1 MTIPRVA
8 LAVGLALNILAAPLA
23 VGKAQRPTT
32 PGIGSLMIS
41 PGWANAEGENQPT
54 FTKSKFAVPLLHQ
67 AVNDDWTARGYS
79 NPKVESY
86 AAGWSRGDHTHPVS
100 LIMTVGS
107 GRMEFVFTGQRFV
120 VEPGDELLYAAHTVH
135 SARNV
140 YDGTTQMLE
149 SYKRP

>member
-1 MTIPRVA
+1 MTITRAAITVGLAFGLLSPPLVGDAQQTTTIPRSGL
-8 LAVGLALNILAAPLA
+8 LAD
-23 VGKAQRPTT
+23 
-32 PGIGSLMIS
+32 
-41 PGWANAEGENQPT
+41 AEGENQPT
-54 FTKSKFAVPLLHQ
+54 FTKSKFAVPLMHQ
-67 AVNDDWTARGYS
+67 AIKEDWAARGYS

-100 LIMTVGS
+100 LIMTVVS
-107 GRMEFVFTGQRFV
+107 GRMEFVFTGQHFV

-135 SARNV
+135 SARNI